1 MVSATRGML
10 NANPGLLRGFRDWPG
25 LSTPRTDP
33 QGYLIFNTVADGLHA
48 LAVTLWEL
56 YHKEGLQS
64 VASLIRKLAPG
75 DDAEAFVKAVSLDM
89 RLGPGELFDLDDL
102 RWTQLVRAVVRF
114 RNDGYVSQSST
125 MIAAAVASAKPKEK
139 A

>member
-25 LSTPRTDP
+25 LSTPRADP
-33 QGYLIFNTVADGLHA
+33 QGYLIFNTTADGLHA

-64 VASLIRKLAPG
+64 VASLIRKFAPG

-102 RWTQLVRAVVRF
+102 RWTQLVRAVVRY
-114 RNDGYVSQSST
+114 RNEGYVPYSST